1 MEEALVKVLKTFA
14 TSLVCAEDKMMT
26 ASETVEC
33 FLRIAELTLSE
44 NGKQELIN
52 HIEQLWN

>member
-26 ASETVEC
+26 ASEAVES
-33 FLRIAELTLSE
+33 FLRIAELVLSE